1 MKWLKKLKERRLK
14 LKERRL
20 KKYWEDFN
28 KTCER
33 YIEGG

>member
-14 LKERRL
+14 
-20 KKYWEDFN
+20 KYWEEFN